1 MISRKKRHRFV
12 HIWMVGGFPLPAYRA
27 RAARTPAPRIPNATS
42 GRAAAS
48 GSSVAVAVEVAR
60 AEETRFEALDASAES
75 GFSLTSV
82 QIWFA
87 RPLASVE
94 GGTRLVTCSKTR
106 GKE

>member
-1 MISRKKRHRFV
+1 MV
-12 HIWMVGGFPLPAYRA
+12 MVGGFPLPAYRA

-87 RPLASVE
+87 RPLASVK
-94 GGTRLVTCSKTR
+94 GGRRLVTCWKTR